1 MGQWRRRPQAT
12 GNGRSVR
19 WVFIDMRSNAMRL
32 SEAFIDVWRDRLLS
46 VLRIVAAFMFMAHG
60 MQKVLGFPVAASHPF
75 QAFTLTG
82 SAGML
87 ELFGGILLL
96 MGLFTR
102 PVAFILSGEMA
113 FAYFLAHAPHGF
125 WPFLNHGELAAL
137 YAFVFLYLAAAG
149 GGVLSI
155 DRLWRNRANVSGG
168 HSLSLGARRS

>member
-1 MGQWRRRPQAT
+1 
-12 GNGRSVR
+12 
-19 WVFIDMRSNAMRL
+19 MRL

-125 WPFLNHGELAAL
+125 WPLVNHGELAAL
-137 YAFVFLYLAAAG
+137 YCFTFLYLAVAG
-149 GGVLSI
+149 GGRWSV
-155 DRLWRNRANVSGG
+155 DRWLRPRVSVANTEPVGG
-168 HSLSLGARRS
+168 RVARQVR